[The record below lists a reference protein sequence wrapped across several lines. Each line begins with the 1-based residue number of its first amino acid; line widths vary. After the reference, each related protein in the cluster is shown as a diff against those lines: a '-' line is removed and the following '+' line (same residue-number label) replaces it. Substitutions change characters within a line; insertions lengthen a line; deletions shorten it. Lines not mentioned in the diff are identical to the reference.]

1 MPDTEISKLVEL
13 VSADIQ
19 GTDPLAIA
27 DLSAVETKK
36 VTVKS
41 LIEKGVDLLDPDE
54 IDPDKI
60 DWDNQAANQI
70 NGSAIKN
77 RSIDAVKIVA
87 DSLTAA
93 EIAPNAIGSS
103 ELANGAV
110 DTAAI
115 LDQAVT
121 AAKIQN
127 NSIGDSQI
135 TDGGI
140 GTTSLADGAVTRVKM
155 TLVAN
160 DIDGSVIA
168 DNSLTNAE
176 IGPNAVGASE
186 LADNAVDTAAI
197 QNLAVTGGKIAN
209 NTIGDAQIING
220 GIGTSS
226 LADGAVTR
234 LKMTLVA
241 NDIDGSVIADNSITV
256 NEIGANAVGSSEL
269 ADNAVDTA
277 AIQDLAVT
285 GGKVAN
291 NTLGDAQIIDGG
303 IGTSSLAD
311 GAVTRR
317 KMTLVDNDIAGSV
330 IADNSITANEIAPD
344 AVGASELANNAVDTA
359 AIQNAA
365 VTNAKLAA
373 SSVSSSNIIDGT
385 IATTDLAN
393 GLITEPKL
401 ATNSVTTAK
410 VVDANI
416 TAAKLAPN
424 LPGSILG
431 NGEIDTVQ
439 LADDAV
445 TTAKI
450 NDLAVSTDKL
460 ATGAVTDAKVS
471 NVSGSK
477 LIDSTVTA
485 NKLSATAFSGGIE
498 LDGTVQHTNDIA
510 AGSSAGITWDA
521 NGHVTGFGQVPA
533 SDLPLATATTVGA
546 ISVPSGSGLTVS
558 GAGAIDHVTLVNAS
572 SVSGI
577 SYDEHGHITATR
589 SLISTDL
596 PNATATNKGAV
607 SVPTDNDNPLIVSGD
622 AELTHQASGIVAG
635 TYASVDVDI
644 YGHVVAGDVVLAA
657 NQVPNLDASKITTG
671 QFGSA
676 RIADGSITGP
686 KHADYATCFMQE
698 ETPGGDGE
706 FLGQFWYQPSTAQLR
721 VYSRGSGPQSIW
733 MPVGFGALQQQNLR
747 VGFTYDASNS
757 TIVSI
762 TQYGAAAGF
771 AAGDAI
777 PTATN
782 AMNGIYGVCVVP
794 GNVIDVLDL
803 DGTNHTAGDWILAVS
818 ETVGWI
824 HVDVTSAGGGGGAQ
838 VLNDLLDVEIGGGG
852 LPALEDQQILRY
864 RSDIGQWVNTDLT
877 TAAHVA
883 DAPPSNAPN
892 GALWWDVES
901 GRLMIYYDDGD
912 TAQWVVATPES
923 GLTGGNEPPVPVKEV
938 LNDLDNVNALKSD
951 GVLLVYNASNV
962 QWESTGL
969 VDGGAFT
976 GALRVVSNEEDLAS
990 TRDAEV
996 DVLNDLT
1003 DVNAADTDGA
1013 FLQYSDGAGTWV
1025 AQVEFDAGQ
1034 FPVIL
1039 KFEDPEAEFL
1049 VGTRAITQLNDFLDV
1064 QADKDDTA
1072 YLVYNDGLNRWES
1085 TVIINGGS
1093 F

>member
-60 DWDNQAANQI
+60 DWDNQADNQI
-70 NGSAIKN
+70 DGSAIKN
-77 RSIDAVKIVA
+77 RSIAGGKIA
-87 DSLTAA
+87 ANGLTAA
-93 EIAPNAIGSS
+93 EIAANAIGASELANNAVDTAAIANQAVTAVKIQNNSIGDTQITDGGIGTTSLANGAVTRAKMTLDANDIDGSVIADNTITANEIGANAIGSS
-103 ELANGAV
+103 ELANNAV

-115 LDQAVT
+115 QNQAVT
-121 AAKIQN
+121 GAKIAN
-127 NSIGDSQI
+127 NTIGDTQI

-155 TLVAN
+155 TLNAN
-160 DIDGSVIA
+160 EIDGSVIA

-176 IGPNAVGASE
+176 IGPNAVGSSE
-186 LADNAVDTAAI
+186 LAGGAVDTAAI
-197 QNLAVTGGKIAN
+197 QAKAVTGAKIAD
-209 NTIGDAQIING
+209 NTIADLQITDG

-234 LKMTLVA
+234 LKMTL
-241 NDIDGSVIADNSITV
+241 
-256 NEIGANAVGSSEL
+256 
-269 ADNAVDTA
+269 
-277 AIQDLAVT
+277 
-285 GGKVAN
+285 N
-291 NTLGDAQIIDGG
+291 N
-303 IGTSSLAD
+303 
-311 GAVTRR
+311 
-317 KMTLVDNDIAGSV
+317 NDIAGSV
-330 IADNSITANEIAPD
+330 IADNTITASEIAPN

-359 AIQNAA
+359 AIKDAA
-365 VTNAKLAA
+365 VTNAKLAVN
-373 SSVSSSNIIDGT
+373 SVESDNIVNGT
-385 IATTDLAN
+385 IATGDLAN
-393 GLITEPKL
+393 GLITEAKL
-401 ATNSVTTAK
+401 ATNSVSTNK
-410 VVDANI
+410 VVDDSI

-424 LPGSILG
+424 LPGTILG
-431 NGEIDTVQ
+431 NGEIDTTQ
-439 LADDAV
+439 LANDAV

-450 NDLAVSTDKL
+450 NDLAVTTDKL
-460 ATGAVTDAKVS
+460 ASNAVTDAKVS

-485 NKLSATAFSGGIE
+485 AKLSTTAFSGGIE
-498 LDGTVQHTNDIA
+498 LDGTVQHTNNIA

-521 NGHVTGFGQVPA
+521 NGHVTGFGTVPP

-558 GAGAIDHVTLVNAS
+558 GAGAIDHITLVDAS

-589 SLISTDL
+589 ALISTDL
-596 PNATATNKGAV
+596 PNATPTDKGAV
-607 SVPTDNDNPLIVSGD
+607 SVPTDNNNPLVVNGD
-622 AELTHQASGIVAG
+622 ADLTHQASGIVAG

-644 YGHVVAGDVVLAA
+644 YGHVIDGDVVLSSS
-657 NQVPNLDASKITTG
+657 QVPNLDASKITTG

-676 RIADGSITGP
+676 RIADGSITGI

-698 ETPGGDGE
+698 DTPGGNGE

-721 VYSRGSGPQSIW
+721 VYSRGSGPQNIW

-771 AAGDAI
+771 AAGDVI

-794 GNVIDVLDL
+794 GNAISVLDL
-803 DGTNHTAGDWILAVS
+803 DGVNHTAGDWILAVS

-824 HVDVTSAGGGGGAQ
+824 HVDVTSASGGGGAQ

-852 LPALEDQQILRY
+852 LPALADQQILRY

-877 TAAHVA
+877 VAAHVA
-883 DAPPSNAPN
+883 NTPPSNAPN
-892 GALWWDVES
+892 GALWWDIDS
-901 GRLMIYYDDGD
+901 GRLMIYYNDGD

-923 GLTGGNEPPVPVKEV
+923 GLTGGNKPPVPVKQV
-938 LNDLDNVNALKSD
+938 LNDLDNVNALKND
-951 GVLLVYNASNV
+951 GVLLVYNAANV

-969 VDGGAFT
+969 VDGGGFT
-976 GALRVVSNEEDLAS
+976 GAIRVVSNEEDLAS
-990 TRDAEV
+990 TRDTEV

-1013 FLQYSDGAGTWV
+1013 FLQWDQGSGFWV
-1025 AQVEFDAGQ
+1025 AQSEFDAGI
-1034 FPVIL
+1034 FPVIRIA
-1039 KFEDPEAEFL
+1039 EDPEPETL
-1049 VGTRAITQLNDFLDV
+1049 IGSRSITQINDFLDV

-1072 YLVYNDGLNRWES
+1072 YLIYNDSLNRWES
-1085 TVIINGGS
+1085 TLIINGGS

>member
-87 DSLTAA
+87 NSLTAA

-121 AAKIQN
+121 AAKIQS
-127 NSIGDSQI
+127 NSIGDGQI

-168 DNSLTNAE
+168 DNSLTANE
-176 IGPNAVGASE
+176 IGANAVGSSE

-209 NTIGDAQIING
+209 NT
-220 GIGTSS
+220 
-226 LADGAVTR
+226 
-234 LKMTLVA
+234 
-241 NDIDGSVIADNSITV
+241 
-256 NEIGANAVGSSEL
+256 
-269 ADNAVDTA
+269 
-277 AIQDLAVT
+277 
-285 GGKVAN
+285 
-291 NTLGDAQIIDGG
+291 LGDAQIIDGG

-311 GAVTRR
+311 GAVTRL

-365 VTNAKLAA
+365 VTNAKL
-373 SSVSSSNIIDGT
+373 SVGSVSSSNIIDGT
-385 IATTDLAN
+385 IGTADLAN

-498 LDGTVQHTNDIA
+498 LDGTVQHTNEIA

-521 NGHVTGFGQVPA
+521 NGHVTGFGPVPA

-558 GAGAIDHVTLVNAS
+558 GAGAIDHVTLVTAS

-607 SVPTDNDNPLIVSGD
+607 SVPTDNNNPLIVSGD

-777 PTATN
+777 PTVTN

-864 RSDIGQWVNTDLT
+864 RSDIGQWINTDLT
-877 TAAHVA
+877 VAAHVA

-976 GALRVVSNEEDLAS
+976 GTLRVVSNEEDLAS

-1013 FLQYSDGAGTWV
+1013 YLQYSERCWHLGGT
-1025 AQVEFDAGQ
+1025 G
-1034 FPVIL
+1034 
-1039 KFEDPEAEFL
+1039 
-1049 VGTRAITQLNDFLDV
+1049 
-1064 QADKDDTA
+1064 
-1072 YLVYNDGLNRWES
+1072 
-1085 TVIINGGS
+1085 
-1093 F
+1093 

>member
-1 MPDTEISKLVEL
+1 
-13 VSADIQ
+13 
-19 GTDPLAIA
+19 
-27 DLSAVETKK
+27 
-36 VTVKS
+36 
-41 LIEKGVDLLDPDE
+41 
-54 IDPDKI
+54 
-60 DWDNQAANQI
+60 
-70 NGSAIKN
+70 
-77 RSIDAVKIVA
+77 
-87 DSLTAA
+87 
-93 EIAPNAIGSS
+93 
-103 ELANGAV
+103 
-110 DTAAI
+110 
-115 LDQAVT
+115 
-121 AAKIQN
+121 
-127 NSIGDSQI
+127 
-135 TDGGI
+135 
-140 GTTSLADGAVTRVKM
+140 
-155 TLVAN
+155 
-160 DIDGSVIA
+160 
-168 DNSLTNAE
+168 
-176 IGPNAVGASE
+176 
-186 LADNAVDTAAI
+186 
-197 QNLAVTGGKIAN
+197 
-209 NTIGDAQIING
+209 
-220 GIGTSS
+220 
-226 LADGAVTR
+226 
-234 LKMTLVA
+234 
-241 NDIDGSVIADNSITV
+241 
-256 NEIGANAVGSSEL
+256 
-269 ADNAVDTA
+269 
-277 AIQDLAVT
+277 
-285 GGKVAN
+285 
-291 NTLGDAQIIDGG
+291 
-303 IGTSSLAD
+303 
-311 GAVTRR
+311 
-317 KMTLVDNDIAGSV
+317 MTLVDNDIAGSV
-330 IADNSITANEIAPD
+330 IADNSITAKEIGPN

-359 AIQNAA
+359 AIKNAA
-365 VTNAKLAA
+365 VTNAKL
-373 SSVSSSNIIDGT
+373 SVDSVSSSNIINGT
-385 IATTDLAN
+385 IATADLAN

-416 TAAKLAPN
+416 TAAKLAPS

-439 LADDAV
+439 LANDAV

-450 NDLAVSTDKL
+450 NDLAVTTDKL

-471 NVSGSK
+471 NVNGSK

-485 NKLSATAFSGGIE
+485 AKLSATAFNGGIE
-498 LDGTVQHTNDIA
+498 LDGTVQHTNNIA

-521 NGHVTGFGQVPA
+521 NGHVTGFGPVPA

-558 GAGAIDHVTLVNAS
+558 GAGAIDHVTLVTAS

-577 SYDEHGHITATR
+577 SYDEHGHITSTR

-596 PNATATNKGAV
+596 PNATPTNKGAV

-622 AELTHQASGIVAG
+622 AELTHQTSGIVAG

-657 NQVPNLDASKITTG
+657 NQVPNLDASKITSG
-671 QFGSA
+671 QFGTA

-698 ETPGGDGE
+698 DTPAGDGE

-794 GNVIDVLDL
+794 GNVIDVLNL

-818 ETVGWI
+818 ETEGWI
-824 HVDVTSAGGGGGAQ
+824 HVDVTSAGGGGGGAQ

-852 LPALEDQQILRY
+852 LPALKDQQILRY
-864 RSDIGQWVNTDLT
+864 SSDIGQWINTELT
-877 TAAHVA
+877 VAAHVA

-912 TAQWVVATPES
+912 TTQWVVTTPES
-923 GLTGGNEPPVPVKEV
+923 GLTGGNEPPVPVKGV
-938 LNDLDNVNALKSD
+938 LNDLDNVNALKND
-951 GVLLVYNASNV
+951 GVLLAYNASNV

-969 VDGGAFT
+969 VDGGGFT
-976 GALRVVSNEEDLAS
+976 GTLRVVSNEEDLAS
-990 TRDAEV
+990 VRDAEV
-996 DVLNDLT
+996 SDLNDLT

-1013 FLQYSDGAGTWV
+1013 FLQYSKGAGTWV

-1034 FPVIL
+1034 FPVIAA
-1039 KFEDPEAEFL
+1039 FEDPEAEFL

-1072 YLVYNDGLNRWES
+1072 YLVYNDALNRWES

>member
-1 MPDTEISKLVEL
+1 MPDTEISKLAEL

-60 DWDNQAANQI
+60 DWDSQAADQI
-70 NGSAIKN
+70 EGSAIKTRTLPAN
-77 RSIDAVKIVA
+77 RLEGN
-87 DSLTAA
+87 SLTEN

-103 ELANGAV
+103 ELKDGAV

-127 NSIGDSQI
+127 DSIGDTQI

-140 GTTSLADGAVTRVKM
+140 GTTSLANGAVTRAKM
-155 TLVAN
+155 TLIAD

-168 DNSLTNAE
+168 DNTITANE
-176 IGPNAVGASE
+176 IGANAIGSSE
-186 LADNAVDTAAI
+186 LADNSVDTAAI
-197 QNLAVTGGKIAN
+197 QDLAVTGGKIAN
-209 NTIGDAQIING
+209 NTIGDLQITDG
-220 GIGTSS
+220 GIGTTSIT
-226 LADGAVTR
+226 DGAVTR
-234 LKMTLVA
+234 LKMTLVDD
-241 NDIDGSVIADNSITV
+241 DITGNVIADNT
-256 NEIGANAVGSSEL
+256 
-269 ADNAVDTA
+269 
-277 AIQDLAVT
+277 
-285 GGKVAN
+285 
-291 NTLGDAQIIDGG
+291 
-303 IGTSSLAD
+303 
-311 GAVTRR
+311 
-317 KMTLVDNDIAGSV
+317 
-330 IADNSITANEIAPD
+330 ITANEIAPD
-344 AVGASELANNAVDTA
+344 AVGSSELADNSVDTT
-359 AIQNAA
+359 AIIDAA
-365 VTNAKLAA
+365 VTHAKLAVN
-373 SSVSSSNIIDGT
+373 SVESDNIVDGT
-385 IATTDLAN
+385 IATGDLSD
-393 GLITEPKL
+393 GLITEAKL
-401 ATNSVTTAK
+401 ATDSVSTDK
-410 VVDANI
+410 VIDANI
-416 TAAKLAPN
+416 TAAKLAPD
-424 LPGSILG
+424 LPGTILG
-431 NGEIDTVQ
+431 NSEIDTTQ

-450 NDLAVSTDKL
+450 NDLAVTTDKL
-460 ATGAVTDAKVS
+460 ATNAVTDAKVS

-477 LIDSTVTA
+477 LVEATVTA
-485 NKLSATAFSGGIE
+485 DKFSATAFSGGIE
-498 LDGTVQHTNDIA
+498 LDGTVQHTHNIT
-510 AGSSAGITWDA
+510 AGTSAGITWDA
-521 NGHVTGFGQVPA
+521 NGHVTGFGTVPP

-558 GAGAIDHVTLVNAS
+558 GAGAIDHITLIEAS
-572 SVSGI
+572 SISGI

-589 SLISTDL
+589 SLVSTDL
-596 PNATATNKGAV
+596 PNATTTDKGAV
-607 SVPTDNDNPLIVSGD
+607 SVPTDNLNPLTVNSD

-644 YGHVVAGDVVLAA
+644 YGHVIDGDVVLAA

-671 QFGSA
+671 QFGTT
-676 RIADGSITGP
+676 RIADGSITGI

-698 ETPGGDGE
+698 DTPGSDGE

-721 VYSRGSGPQSIW
+721 VYSRGSGPQNIW

-794 GNVIDVLDL
+794 GNVINVLDL
-803 DGTNHTAGDWILAVS
+803 DGVNHTAGDWILAIS

-824 HVDVTSAGGGGGAQ
+824 HVDVTTTGGGGGAQ

-852 LPALEDQQILRY
+852 LPALQDQQILRY
-864 RSDIGQWVNTDLT
+864 RSDIGQWVNTELT
-877 TAAHVA
+877 IAAHIA
-883 DAPPSNAPN
+883 NTPPTNAPN
-892 GALWWDVES
+892 GALWWDTDS
-901 GRLMIYYDDGD
+901 GRLMIYYDDSD

-923 GLTGGNEPPVPVKEV
+923 GLTGGSDPPVPVKEV

-951 GVLLVYNASNV
+951 GVLLVYNAANV

-969 VDGGAFT
+969 VDGGSFA
-976 GALRVVSNEEDLAS
+976 GALRTVSHPEDIAVP
-990 TRDAEV
+990 TDTEV

-1013 FLQYSDGAGTWV
+1013 FLQWDEGSGFWI
-1025 AQVEFDAGQ
+1025 AQPDFDAGI
-1034 FPVIL
+1034 FPVL
-1039 KFEDPEAEFL
+1039 RSAEDPKPEEL
-1049 VGTRAITQLNDFLDV
+1049 IGTRAITQLNDFLDV
-1064 QADKDDTA
+1064 EAAKNDEA

-1085 TVIINGGS
+1085 TLIIDGGGY
-1093 F
+1093 